1 MLLNNTKIDLWMST
15 ILPKKRWSDI
25 SELEDIRD
33 YISGPLFTFLFDL
46 KDVGVDF
53 PSNLVIG

>member
-53 PSNLVIG
+53 PSN